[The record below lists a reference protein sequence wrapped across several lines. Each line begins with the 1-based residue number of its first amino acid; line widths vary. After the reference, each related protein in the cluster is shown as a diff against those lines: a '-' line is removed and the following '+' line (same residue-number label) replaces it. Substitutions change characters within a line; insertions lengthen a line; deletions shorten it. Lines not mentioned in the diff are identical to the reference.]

1 VVRQPWRL
9 DARGQRLFDRALVA
23 ALLLP
28 VVAMAFAGFSARD
41 LLLCVGEIAPL
52 VARRRWPV
60 HVFLVI
66 AAVSLCQA
74 LLSDS
79 PLWGQVGFPIATYS
93 VARYRG
99 WWPGVAAVGIGLVG
113 AVIGSAVWL
122 RGFDALS
129 WGAFLAYFLSIGA
142 IVVSAWALG
151 TLARTREEYVES
163 LVERGRQLEREA
175 AQQAE
180 LAAAEERARIAREMH
195 DVVAHGLSVIV
206 VQADGARYAVT
217 AHPEKAAAAL
227 ETIGATGREALTEM
241 RQLLGLLRRGS
252 ARVDGP
258 QPTLAAVPELV
269 EEARAAGTQ
278 LEADLPEPLPPVPEG
293 VGLTAYRVVQEALT
307 NVRKHAGPAA
317 RARLTVHERAGT
329 LAITVRDDGR
339 GAAAPVDGRGL
350 GLIGMR
356 ERVELHGGELE
367 AGPAPGGGFAVSAR
381 IPV

>member
-9 DARGQRLFDRALVA
+9 DARGQRVFDLALVA
-23 ALLLP
+23 GLLLP
-28 VVAMAFAGFSARD
+28 VAVMALAGVPAIEVLLSA
-41 LLLCVGEIAPL
+41 GEIAPL
-52 VARRRWPV
+52 VLRRRLPV
-60 HVFLVI
+60 HVLVVVS
-66 AAVSLCQA
+66 AVSLAQA
-74 LLSDS
+74 VLVDA

-99 WWPGVAAVGIGLVG
+99 WWPGVAAVGIGLTG
-113 AVIGSAVWL
+113 AVVGSVVWL
-122 RGFDALS
+122 RGFDALTK
-129 WGAFLAYFLSIGA
+129 GAFLAYFLSIGA

-163 LVERGRQLEREA
+163 LVERGKQLEREA

-206 VQADGARYAVT
+206 VQADGARYAVER
-217 AHPEKAAAAL
+217 HPDKATAAL

-258 QPTLAAVPELV
+258 QPTLAALPELV
-269 EEARAAGTQ
+269 EEARAAGTE
-278 LEADLPEPLPPVPEG
+278 LVADLPEPLPPVPEG
-293 VGLTAYRVVQEALT
+293 IGLTAYRVVQEALT

-317 RARLTVHERAGT
+317 RARLTVQERAGT
-329 LAITVRDDGR
+329 LAITVSDDGR
-339 GAAAPVDGRGL
+339 GAAAPVDDRGL
-350 GLIGMR
+350 GLVGMR